1 MAKKKLV
8 KKSVAKKPVVKL
20 VVKARKPRVRKVPLV
35 SAEALERAAQDDP
48 IVALA
53 AERKLR
59 LEAEERNEEA
69 FAWVNNA
76 IDILH
81 NVANN
86 LRKTEV

>member
-1 MAKKKLV
+1 MAKKVV
-8 KKSVAKKPVVKL
+8 KKVVAKKSVVKL

-35 SAEALERAAQDDP
+35 SAEALERATP
-48 IVALA
+48 EEPVVALA

-76 IDILH
+76 IYILH

-86 LRKTEV
+86 LRKAEV